1 MTDLLLLRTRSM
13 TSSPRFLPS
22 SNGSMLQH
30 WTWEACKL
38 VSLQELIEGP
48 VAQLSTFSSWA
59 VGPRVYL
66 VFRVI
71 FLLFS
76 IMYEKVV
83 LLTFK
88 TVYIVFWMVHLE
100 YMVVYFIILRFLV
113 LWTLSIGQ

>member
-1 MTDLLLLRTRSM
+1 M
-13 TSSPRFLPS
+13 
-22 SNGSMLQH
+22 
-30 WTWEACKL
+30 L
-38 VSLQELIEGP
+38 VSFAEQIEGP

-83 LLTFK
+83 LLTFG